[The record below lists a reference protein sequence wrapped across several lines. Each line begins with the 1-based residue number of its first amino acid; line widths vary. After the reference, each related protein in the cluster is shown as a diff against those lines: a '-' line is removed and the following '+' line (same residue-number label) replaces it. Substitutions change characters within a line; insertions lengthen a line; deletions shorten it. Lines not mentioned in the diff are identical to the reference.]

1 MSRRRRRH
9 QSPTDPRPS
18 AAAAN
23 TPQPGPPAAGGVPTR
38 VDLTKRVPTAPTIEL
53 PTVGGIAKAGSATK
67 AGSTTKAAKAGKAAK
82 ASKAAKA
89 GGATRA
95 GKAGPAARGPG
106 QRVRASGLV
115 RTTVLP
121 TAVAASLL
129 FFCTAATPETSGD
142 TGDQLDTTKNPPA
155 RAGDWKLPDLVP
167 NTPPETDPA
176 DLTTDELAQD
186 ATSDSDSP
194 TTSITLTD
202 SAKKIPAQLLAAYQK
217 AADQL
222 AEDKPSCHLPWELL
236 AAIGRVE
243 SHHAQGRS
251 ITADGT
257 VTSPLILGPRLDGTG
272 GNALIRDSD
281 NGALDHDT
289 VYDRAV
295 GPMQFIPTTWAGSG
309 RDGNGDG
316 VKNPHNIH
324 DADLAAGHYLCA
336 RDRDLDDA
344 ADLRAAILSYNPSD
358 AYVRTVLTW
367 YNGYRQGG
375 ATPGTGSTTTDSSS
389 PSLADVPITDLT
401 PTGGTDGTTDPSL
414 SPTTPGATLPPTP
427 APAITLDPG
436 SCDPLRAADL
446 AVALTD
452 LDPDTA
458 GAEALDLTT
467 ARLPWL
473 NTTVTVEA
481 TATTTGDKEITT
493 SWTTLQTGDGTMVPA
508 LLARLPG
515 SSLAAAAL
523 TDDTVIVTLTVTPAD
538 QVCPAQMRLRIRNVP
553 SSAFAADPTVPAPTA
568 TPTED
573 TPTVTPS
580 PTATPAT
587 TAPTSPSATAAPTTT
602 PTTAAPAAT
611 AAPTATATPAPT
623 TPATTK
629 PAATTPAATT
639 PPASATATAS
649 ATANTTKA
657 TTTTT
662 TAPSTASPAAS
673 STASPTTGT
682 SG

>member
-1 MSRRRRRH
+1 M
-9 QSPTDPRPS
+9 
-18 AAAAN
+18 
-23 TPQPGPPAAGGVPTR
+23 
-38 VDLTKRVPTAPTIEL
+38 
-53 PTVGGIAKAGSATK
+53 
-67 AGSTTKAAKAGKAAK
+67 
-82 ASKAAKA
+82 
-89 GGATRA
+89 
-95 GKAGPAARGPG
+95 
-106 QRVRASGLV
+106 

-167 NTPPETDPA
+167 NTPPETNPA

-202 SAKKIPAQLLAAYQK
+202 SAKKIPTQLLAAYQK
-217 AADQL
+217 AAQQL
-222 AEDKPSCHLPWELL
+222 ADDKPSCNLPWELL
-236 AAIGRVE
+236 AAIGKVE
-243 SHHAQGRS
+243 SNHATGRS
-251 ITADGT
+251 ITTDGT
-257 VTSPLILGPRLDGTG
+257 VTSPLILGPRLNGTG

-316 VKNPHNIH
+316 IKNPHNIH

-367 YNGYRQGG
+367 LNGYRQGG
-375 ATPGTGSTTTDSSS
+375 ATPTASGIGTSGTGTTGRAPANHTAATASGGNAASPTASTEPTLGDIPIVTMTPSRAPAASS
-389 PSLADVPITDLT
+389 PPSPT
-401 PTGGTDGTTDPSL
+401 PT
-414 SPTTPGATLPPTP
+414 PGPAVPAATSSPPTIDL
-427 APAITLDPG
+427 APED
-436 SCDPLRAADL
+436 CDPMRAADL
-446 AVALTD
+446 AVAFTD

-481 TATTTGDKEITT
+481 TATTAGGVPVA
-493 SWTTLQTGDGTMVPA
+493 SVATTLQATDDALAPMV
-508 LLARLPG
+508 LARIPG
-515 SSLAAAAL
+515 ASLATASLPQDMLIL
-523 TDDTVIVTLTVTPAD
+523 TLKIRSDDRDCPAD
-538 QVCPAQMRLRIRNVP
+538 FRVSIRNVRP
-553 SSAFAADPTVPAPTA
+553 GAFASHLP
-568 TPTED
+568 E
-573 TPTVTPS
+573 PS
-580 PTATPAT
+580 PTVSPTPSEPATPAT
-587 TAPTSPSATAAPTTT
+587 TPPEAEAPATEAPGITSAEPTPSPSAPPT
-602 PTTAAPAAT
+602 P
-611 AAPTATATPAPT
+611 
-623 TPATTK
+623 
-629 PAATTPAATT
+629 
-639 PPASATATAS
+639 
-649 ATANTTKA
+649 
-657 TTTTT
+657 
-662 TAPSTASPAAS
+662 
-673 STASPTTGT
+673 
-682 SG
+682 